1 MLQLTPQ
8 MIHLLRSTQEAQLAR
23 DRKERA
29 KKAKPLRVN
38 KDKRRFLIEKVAA
51 ILKVGQPTRFA
62 LEAACRHSLRAA
74 LCLKGLDWGQADAIA
89 ADIVAAGLRQ
99 IGACRP
105 TWQQGQPEWTQDGHN
120 PIQRERCRQCHGKL
134 PDDDYSDRRV
144 FCSSTCRTNWHMA
157 AFRRASNSDD
167 AAREIIIRAA

>member
-1 MLQLTPQ
+1 MLQISPQ
-8 MIHLLRSTQEAQLAR
+8 ALHALRSWQESHVGR
-23 DRKERA
+23 ERKKRAER
-29 KKAKPLRVN
+29 AKPLRIN
-38 KDKRRFLIEKVAA
+38 KDKRRFLIDKVAT
-51 ILKVGQPTRFA
+51 ILKTGEPTRFA

-89 ADIVAAGLRQ
+89 ADIVAAALRQ
-99 IGACRP
+99 IGAVRP
-105 TWQQGQPEWTQDGHN
+105 TWQQGQPEWAQDGHN

-144 FCSSTCRTNWHMA
+144 FCSSTCRTNWHMT